1 MKVCMGYDNDLA
13 EKIAFQVRELCL
25 PGCIPEEKIER
36 MEVYISETTNTISVY
51 LHDSIIEIP
60 NVIFDHIWGIIQ
72 WNTPE
77 FHSRD
82 D

>member
-1 MKVCMGYDNDLA
+1 MGYDNDLVK
-13 EKIAFQVRELCL
+13 KIAFQVREFCL
-25 PGCIPEEKIER
+25 PDCIPEEKIEK

-60 NVIFDHIWGIIQ
+60 NVIFDSIWGITQ
-72 WNTPE
+72 WDTPE
-77 FHSRD
+77 FHRRD